1 LASIGGG
8 GGTDVAGERR
18 KVKRLQDVEIRGRI
32 FRQEQNYK
40 EFLLI
45 LAGGDLSAYRL
56 LLDGTIDDVLVAY
69 KRKAKENEKAE
80 AELAQAKARN
90 KRR

>member
-1 LASIGGG
+1 M
-8 GGTDVAGERR
+8 
-18 KVKRLQDVEIRGRI
+18 
-32 FRQEQNYK
+32 
-40 EFLLI
+40 
-45 LAGGDLSAYRL
+45 AGGDLSAYRL

-80 AELAQAKARN
+80 AELAQAKART